1 MINYKYELWKTGIT
15 DYCNALAESFTA
27 ELLTNHRDISL
38 GWLGTTLIA
47 QSLKVKQIILCE
59 SSNEIK
65 LQTYGF
71 LDDLSR
77 NELLPTVIHHLA
89 QCTEDGRRHQLAG
102 QDTSHEMNK
111 ISELAAA
118 LEKRLHR
125 EVPLKEID
133 IAVAWLTIG
142 VAALLVHWNEPID
155 TAKPAIIQYINCLD
169 LEDLSQQGR
178 KS

>member
-1 MINYKYELWKTGIT
+1 MINFEYELWKTEIT
-15 DYCNALAESFTA
+15 DYCNALAESFTT
-27 ELLTNHRDISL
+27 ELLTNHRDVSL

-47 QSLKVKQIILCE
+47 QSLKVKQIVLRE

-77 NELLPTVIHHLA
+77 NELLPTVIRHLA

-102 QDTSHEMNK
+102 QDSCVEMNK
-111 ISELAAA
+111 ISELAVV

-125 EVPLKEID
+125 GVTLKEID

-155 TAKPAIIQYINCLD
+155 TANAAIMQYIDRLELDDINC
-169 LEDLSQQGR
+169 SH
-178 KS
+178 